1 VSSPGRLTPAFSFV
15 KLDPPRRLAHLPRPR
30 YPDDLPVVARREEI
44 ARAIRDHQV
53 VIVSGET
60 GSGKTTQIPKICL
73 ELGRGVNGLIGHTQ
87 PRRIAART
95 VAARIAQELE
105 SPLGH
110 AVGYKVR
117 FSDRL
122 SADTYIKL
130 MTDGILLAETQGD
143 RLLHAY
149 DTIIIDE
156 AHERSLNID
165 FLLGYLKR
173 VLPRRQDLK
182 VIVTSATIETER
194 FSKHFDDAPIIEVS
208 GRTYPVELRYRPLE
222 AQSEDEEDQDIEEA
236 ILDAVDELAREKAG
250 DILVFLPGEREIR
263 DTAEALRKHHPKGT
277 EILPLYARLS
287 FEEQERVFKPS
298 GTRRIVLATNVAE
311 TSLTVPGIRYVVDT
325 GAARVN
331 RYSWRNKV
339 EQLQIEKISKASA
352 NQRAGRCGRVAP
364 GICIRLYSEDD
375 YAQRPE
381 YTEPEILRSSLA
393 SVILRMKSLRI
404 GDVEDFPFLEA
415 PAARMIADGYQLL
428 AELGAVDEDNR
439 LTQIGWQLAKFPID
453 PRIARMILAAER
465 EKCLPEMLVIAS
477 ALSIQDPRERPFDR
491 ADAADRAQEQFQ
503 EEKSDFM
510 SYLKLWS
517 FFEEALKHKKSNRKL
532 TELLH
537 EHFLSHRR
545 MREWRDIHGQLAALV
560 GELRMQQGETR
571 AGRRA
576 VAAAGHRAAGKK
588 LEPSHRPRPVEKSP
602 HGANAADRAGAA
614 AAAAPLETAVASG
627 EPTEPPRP
635 PASYEQIHRALLAGL
650 LGNIGSK
657 SEDGA
662 EYYGARG
669 IRFAIFPGSALRKSA
684 PKWVV
689 AAELTETTRLYARCV
704 ARIAPE
710 WIEPLAARLVQRQ
723 YFDPHWSKS
732 RGMVMAYER
741 VTLYGLTIVP
751 KRLVQYG
758 PINPLEAREI
768 FIHKALAGG
777 DFETRGA
784 FFEHNRRLVRELR
797 ELENKA
803 RRRDVLVDEETI
815 YGFYDERIPAGIY
828 NAAGFER
835 WRREAEE
842 ANPEILHLTREYLMR
857 HAASSI
863 TESLFPDALHAAGA
877 ELALRYRFEPGHP
890 SDGVTAT
897 VPLHL
902 LNQLEETPFDWL
914 VPGFLREKVTWCIRA
929 LPKNVRRQ
937 LFPLPEQVNAFLES
951 VEEKEMVTAGEVG
964 GGRNVVSPGA
974 GAPVAG
980 DAPGRIDV
988 GRRGDV
994 SMLADSRGG
1003 GGEAQTLPRPG
1014 YGERVGVRGD
1024 EVRPPFELALRRFI
1038 QRRIGEPIPEHPW
1051 QDKELPA
1058 HLRMNFRVVDDAGR
1072 ELAIGRD
1079 LLALKGQLGQ
1089 AAQLTFSQSDPG
1101 IEREGIRTWDFGDLP
1116 EKLSFKRG
1124 GRTLTGYPALVDEG
1138 SSVAIRLFDLEA
1150 AAQEAMRAGVRRLLR
1165 IALRDPMRQ
1174 LEKGPPGFLQAAL
1187 QLRTAVPADA
1197 LRDDLLNAISDR
1209 AFIADDALPR
1219 TQKAFEA
1226 QRGRARTRL
1235 PAVAEG
1241 AMRLLTTIA
1250 ADYQRVAARLASIK
1264 GPLVKPAADIR
1275 AQLAR
1280 LIHPGFFSAT
1290 PWDQLAHLPRYLKAM
1305 EVRLDK
1311 YGNNPERDAKHT
1323 DSIAQL
1329 TRRLDE
1335 RIDKQRKAGVA
1346 DPRLDEFRW
1355 HLEELRVS
1363 LFAQELKTPY
1373 PVSYKRLEKIW
1384 NSIR

>member
-1 VSSPGRLTPAFSFV
+1 V

-44 ARAIRDHQV
+44 ARAIGEHQV

-117 FSDRL
+117 FSDKL

-173 VLPRRQDLK
+173 VLPRRPDLK

-194 FSKHFDDAPIIEVS
+194 FSKHFDGAPIIEVS
-208 GRTYPVELRYRPLE
+208 GRTYPVEVRYRPLE

-263 DTAEALRKHHPKGT
+263 DTAEALRKHHPKGA

-375 YAQRPE
+375 YALRPE

-428 AELGAVDEDNR
+428 AELGAVDENNR

-453 PRIARMILAAER
+453 PRIARMILAAQR

-491 ADAADRAQEQFQ
+491 AEAADRAQEQFQ

-560 GELRMQQGETR
+560 GELGLQQSARSARGAEVRPDAHSQTAPES
-571 AGRRA
+571 AGGG
-576 VAAAGHRAAGKK
+576 V
-588 LEPSHRPRPVEKSP
+588 LEQQRE
-602 HGANAADRAGAA
+602 GA
-614 AAAAPLETAVASG
+614 T
-627 EPTEPPRP
+627 
-635 PASYEQIHRALLAGL
+635 YEQIHRALLAGL

-657 SEDGA
+657 SEEGA

-710 WIEPLAARLVQRQ
+710 WIEPFAARLVQRQ

-777 DFETRGA
+777 EFETRGA

-815 YGFYDERIPAGIY
+815 YRFYDERIPEGIY

-842 ANPEILHLTREYLMR
+842 ANRDILHLTREYLMQ

-863 TESLFPDALHAAGA
+863 TESLFPDTIHAAGA
-877 ELALRYRFEPGHP
+877 ELALRYRFDPGHP
-890 SDGVTAT
+890 SDGVTVT

-929 LPKNVRRQ
+929 LPKTVRRQ
-937 LFPLPEQVNAFLES
+937 LFPLPDQVNAFLDGIDWE
-951 VEEKEMVTAGEVG
+951 AG
-964 GGRNVVSPGA
+964 GGRREAVATGDAGGRSWEA
-974 GAPVAG
+974 GAAG
-980 DAPGRIDV
+980 EA
-988 GRRGDV
+988 
-994 SMLADSRGG
+994 GG
-1003 GGEAQTLPRPG
+1003 GRGEAQTLPRPA
-1014 YGERVGVRGD
+1014 YGERMRVRGD
-1024 EVRPPFELALRRFI
+1024 EVLPPFELALRRFI

-1051 QDKELPA
+1051 KDKELPA
-1058 HLRMNFRVVDDAGR
+1058 HLRMNFRIVDDAGR
-1072 ELAIGRD
+1072 ELATGRD
-1079 LLALKGQLGQ
+1079 LLTLKGQLGQ
-1089 AAQLTFSQSDPG
+1089 AAQLTFGQSDPG
-1101 IEREGIRTWDFGDLP
+1101 IEREGIRAWDFGDLP

-1124 GRTLTGYPALVDEG
+1124 GRALTGYPALVDEG
-1138 SSVAIRLFDLEA
+1138 ASVAIRLFDLEP
-1150 AAQEAMRAGVRRLLR
+1150 AAQEAMRGGVRRLLR
-1165 IALRDPMRQ
+1165 IALREQMRQ

-1187 QLRTAVPADA
+1187 QLRTAVSADA

-1219 TQKAFEA
+1219 TQKAFDA
-1226 QRGRARTRL
+1226 QRARARTRL
-1235 PAVAEG
+1235 PAVSEA

-1264 GPLVKPAADIR
+1264 GPLAKPAADIR
-1275 AQLAR
+1275 TQLSR
-1280 LIHPGFFSAT
+1280 LIYPGFFSAT
-1290 PWDQLAHLPRYLKAM
+1290 PWEQLAHVPRYLKAM

-1311 YGNNPERDAKHT
+1311 YGNSPERDAKHT
-1323 DSIAQL
+1323 ESIAQL

-1335 RIDKQRKAGVA
+1335 RIDKQRKAGVS

-1384 NSIR
+1384 NAIR